1 MPCCIVCAQWSGHD
15 SWRALEGSPTVQS
28 LVAFAQV
35 NAKRIVP
42 EWTHY
47 DDTVRAFEER
57 VMAKAA

>member
-1 MPCCIVCAQWSGHD
+1 MPCCIMRTQWSGHD
-15 SWRALEGSPTVQS
+15 SWRALEGSHTAVTGCI
-28 LVAFAQV
+28 VQV